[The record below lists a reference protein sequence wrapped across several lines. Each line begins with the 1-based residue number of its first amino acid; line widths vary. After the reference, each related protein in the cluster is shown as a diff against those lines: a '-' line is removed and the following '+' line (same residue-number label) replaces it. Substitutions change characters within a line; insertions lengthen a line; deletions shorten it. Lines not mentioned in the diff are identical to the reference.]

1 MLTMR
6 NRSDMFFIKLDWTP
20 FSDNIVNLITIILW
34 VIIGECNNE
43 YVFTTNQN
51 GGGGGNKN
59 NNKLIYT

>member
-1 MLTMR
+1 MLTIR

-20 FSDNIVNLITIILW
+20 CSDNIVILITIILW

-43 YVFTTNQN
+43 YVFTTIQN
-51 GGGGGNKN
+51 RGGDNKN

>member
-1 MLTMR
+1 
-6 NRSDMFFIKLDWTP
+6 MFFIKLDWTP
-20 FSDNIVNLITIILW
+20 CSDNIVNLITIILW

-51 GGGGGNKN
+51 GGGSGNKN